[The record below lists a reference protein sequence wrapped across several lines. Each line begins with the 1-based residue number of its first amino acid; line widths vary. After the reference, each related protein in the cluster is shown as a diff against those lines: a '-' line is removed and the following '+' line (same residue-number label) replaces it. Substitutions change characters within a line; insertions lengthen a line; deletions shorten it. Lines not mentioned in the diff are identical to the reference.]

1 MNYKLIGI
9 WFFYDFNFEIIPIV
23 ILKWSNPFKNFT
35 MVYADRQYIEYN
47 LLDSYILLIGITI
60 SLNGVKTKIPK
71 TNAAVGIWN
80 F

>member
-9 WFFYDFNFEIIPIV
+9 WFFYDFNFE
-23 ILKWSNPFKNFT
+23 
-35 MVYADRQYIEYN
+35 
-47 LLDSYILLIGITI
+47 ITI